1 VRRQHGSPAR
11 AVRQRLGVTG
21 LLIVSALLL
30 SGCGADFR
38 RGYLP
43 IGVTQEAPTVEGL
56 WKWSWIAALA
66 VGIVVWGL
74 TIWCVVAYRRGK
86 DDTGLPV
93 QMRYNVPIEILYT
106 VIPLFMVGV
115 LFFYTA
121 KDQAFLMDT
130 SKKPDVTVNV
140 VAKKWAWD
148 FNYLEGGTY
157 ESGTQ
162 AELTGKAGVSKTLP
176 TLYLPINK
184 RVEFVLTSR
193 DVIHSF
199 WVPNFL
205 MRLDVIPGRINRFQV
220 VPTQTGTFAGRCAE
234 LCGAYHAY
242 MLFQVKIV
250 SLQEYDAHL
259 ASLMARGNVGQL
271 SNDLNQSKLLQ
282 KPNDYVPNGVNNP
295 GSK

>member
-1 VRRQHGSPAR
+1 MRRQSCSGRVSTR
-11 AVRQRLGVTG
+11 RLGLLG
-21 LLIVSALLL
+21 LAVVCVLSL

-43 IGVTQEAPTVEGL
+43 VGVTSEAPTVEGL
-56 WKWSWIAALA
+56 WKWSWIAALV
-66 VGIVVWGL
+66 VGITVWGL
-74 TIWCVVAYRRGK
+74 LLWCIVAYRRGK

-130 SKKPDVTVNV
+130 TKKPDVTIGV

-148 FNYLEGGTY
+148 FNYMNAGTY
-157 ESGTQ
+157 ETGTQ
-162 AELTGKAGVSKTLP
+162 ALQTGKAGVAKTLP
-176 TLYLPINK
+176 TLYLPVNK

-205 MRLDVIPGRINRFQV
+205 MRLDVIPSRINRFQV

-234 LCGAYHAY
+234 LCGSYHAY

-250 SLQEYDAHL
+250 SQQEYAAH
-259 ASLMARGNVGQL
+259 MATLKAAGNVGQL
-271 SNDLNQSKLLQ
+271 GPDLNQAKITQS
-282 KPNDYVPNGVNNP
+282 PNQYVPNGVDNP
-295 GSK
+295 GVTK

>member
-1 VRRQHGSPAR
+1 VRRQDELLPRRSR
-11 AVRQRLGVTG
+11 RRLALTG
-21 LLIVSALLL
+21 LAIVCALTLT
-30 SGCGADFR
+30 GCGADFR

-43 IGVTQEAPTVEGL
+43 VGVTQGAPVVEGL
-56 WKWSWIAALA
+56 WKWSWIAALT
-66 VGIVVWGL
+66 VGVIVWGL

-130 SKKPDVTVNV
+130 SKKPDVTISV

-148 FNYLEGGTY
+148 FNYTNAGTY
-157 ESGTQ
+157 ETGTQ
-162 AELTGKAGVSKTLP
+162 AELTGQAGVSKTLP
-176 TLYLPINK
+176 TLYLPVNK

-205 MRLDVIPGRINRFQV
+205 MRLDVIPSRINRFQV

-250 SLQEYDAHL
+250 SQREYDAHL
-259 ASLMARGNVGQL
+259 AQLKARGNVGQL
-271 SNDLNQSKLLQ
+271 SNDLNQVQMEQ
-282 KPNDYVPNGVNNP
+282 KPSQYVPNGVNNP
-295 GSK
+295 GRP